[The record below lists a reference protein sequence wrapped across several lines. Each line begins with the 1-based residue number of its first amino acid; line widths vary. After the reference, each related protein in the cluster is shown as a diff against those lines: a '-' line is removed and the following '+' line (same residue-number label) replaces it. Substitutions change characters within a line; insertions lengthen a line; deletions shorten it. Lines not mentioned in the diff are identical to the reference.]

1 MNLKKPIHLTITPTY
16 LAVMEKHT
24 AEEVDDVLRKS
35 FPDAV
40 PFIEDTKDKKTL
52 LLAKIN
58 SFKPHKP
65 TIGIDEALRQTRD
78 EDFLQ

>member
-1 MNLKKPIHLTITPTY
+1 MNLKKPTHLTITPTY
-16 LAVMEKHT
+16 IAVLEKHT

-40 PFIEDTKDKKTL
+40 PFIEDTEDKRNL

-58 SFKPHKP
+58 SFKPQLP
-65 TIGIDEALRQTRD
+65 TIGIDEALRQARD